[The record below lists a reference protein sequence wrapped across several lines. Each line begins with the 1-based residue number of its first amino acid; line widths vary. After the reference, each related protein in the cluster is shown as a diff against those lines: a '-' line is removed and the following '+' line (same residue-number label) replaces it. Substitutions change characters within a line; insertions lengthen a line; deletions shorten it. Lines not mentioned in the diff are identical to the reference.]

1 MELAHWIHGN
11 TFHLVASKQQP
22 KLHATIELTVSPY
35 GRWLKKKA
43 PGALDRMDISAE
55 IASGSKVVAEA
66 VSTTKM
72 ALPPLEQG
80 LDLQALT
87 MEPATRIERTGADLQ
102 LNVVVALKFRPTS

>member
-22 KLHATIELTVSPY
+22 KLHATIELTVSTY

-55 IASGSKVVAEA
+55 IASGSRSGVNNE
-66 VSTTKM
+66 M

-80 LDLQALT
+80 PYLQAR
-87 MEPATRIERTGADLQ
+87 TRLPCDVNDIFHGKWWHRASL
-102 LNVVVALKFRPTS
+102 